1 MVTPE
6 EKAALAEQRFQHDD
20 TAIEDAEHVVWVCVH
35 DFGIS
40 GFDELMAKFHDVA
53 TSEDIGIMHQVL
65 HAALAQVKDRDD
77 SPAGQ
82 LWDRLVGI
90 VKENA
95 Q

>member
-6 EKAALAEQRFQHDD
+6 EKAALAEQRCQHDD

-35 DFGIS
+35 DDDAS
-40 GFDELMAKFHDVA
+40 GFDDLMATFHDVA
-53 TSEDIGIMHQVL
+53 TASDIGIMHHVL
-65 HAALAQVKDRDD
+65 REALARVKERDD
-77 SPAGQ
+77 SPAGA
-82 LWDRLVGI
+82 LWDRLVWI